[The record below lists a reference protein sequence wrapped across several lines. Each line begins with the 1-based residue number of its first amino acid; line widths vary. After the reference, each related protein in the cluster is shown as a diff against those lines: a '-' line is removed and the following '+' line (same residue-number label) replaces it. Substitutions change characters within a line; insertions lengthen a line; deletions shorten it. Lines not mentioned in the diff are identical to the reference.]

1 MVEEA
6 IRSPKALGV
15 DESASASPGDASLC
29 EAEYG
34 HSNTSEYC

>member
-6 IRSPKALGV
+6 QSPKALGV

-34 HSNTSEYC
+34 PPNTSEYC